1 LGKDNLDHLIGQETV
16 GMNTTAQATFD
27 PQAFAEHLPP
37 SALRYLTHAIRPGA
51 LLARRAEIT
60 FHGSVRMKPRLPWLS
75 FRGHETIEV
84 GQAYHVT
91 AQAHL
96 GPIPVTTQDWYKKG
110 DTSARILLFGIFP
123 VMRRH
128 GTDAA
133 RSARGRLIVESTWLP
148 STFVPERGVRWSE
161 EGGSLHLTMPVDN
174 EDVQVTMRLE
184 ADGQL
189 NQLYLQRWSDLTD
202 DGSYA
207 WIPFA
212 SYTEA
217 ERTFGDYT
225 VPAQIR
231 ASWWAGTDREFEFFR
246 AAVDDI
252 QYSP

>member
-1 LGKDNLDHLIGQETV
+1 MSTN
-16 GMNTTAQATFD
+16 AQTIFE
-27 PQAFAEHLPP
+27 PQVLVQQLPP

-60 FHGSVRMKPRLPWLS
+60 FHGSVRMKPRAPWLS
-75 FRGHETIEV
+75 FRGRETIEI

-91 AQAHL
+91 ARAHF
-96 GPIPVTTQDWYKKG
+96 GPIPVTTQDWYEKG
-110 DTSARILLFGIFP
+110 NTSVRILLFGVLP
-123 VMRRH
+123 VMTRH

-133 RSARGRLIVESTWLP
+133 RSGRGRLVVESTWLP
-148 STFVPERGVRWSE
+148 STFVPQWGAHWSE
-161 EGGSLHLTMPVDN
+161 DGSGLQLTIPIDN
-174 EDVQVTMRLE
+174 EDVQATMRLE
-184 ADGQL
+184 ADGRL
-189 NQLYLQRWSDLTD
+189 RELRLQRWSNLTH

-212 SYTEA
+212 ASMEA

-246 AAVDDI
+246 TVVDDI
-252 QYSP
+252 QYTP

>member
-1 LGKDNLDHLIGQETV
+1 MRDAIQT
-16 GMNTTAQATFD
+16 TFD
-27 PQAFAEHLPP
+27 PQTLAQRLPLA
-37 SALRYLTHAIRPGA
+37 ALRYLTHAIRPGA
-51 LLARRAEIT
+51 PLAHQAEVT

-75 FRGHETIEV
+75 FRGRETIEV
-84 GQAYHVT
+84 ARAYHVI
-91 AQAHL
+91 ARAHL
-96 GPIPVTTQDWYKKG
+96 GPIPVTTHDWYAKG
-110 DTSARILLFGIFP
+110 DTSARILLFGFLP
-123 VMRRH
+123 MMRRY

-133 RSARGRLIVESTWLP
+133 RSARGRLVVESTWLP
-148 STFVPERGVRWSE
+148 STFLPEYGAQWFE
-161 EGGSLHLTMPVDN
+161 ENGSLMLSMPIDSEAVP
-174 EDVQVTMRLE
+174 VTMELE

-189 NQLYLQRWSDLTD
+189 RELRLQRWSDLTD

-225 VPAQIR
+225 VPSQLR

-246 AAVDDI
+246 AIVDDV